1 MFRYKLRTLLILLVT
16 GLASVPAWAFMAVVF
31 VAAVRFAHLVL
42 LYGFRRVSSGEIFF
56 ESVKP
61 ALVVSNGDTLSGFQ
75 AGLQFLVIAGLWL
88 AGSLGATI
96 VIFRVVRQMLG
107 GSSNT

>member
-1 MFRYKLRTLLILLVT
+1 MRFRLRTLLILLAT
-16 GLASVPAWAFMAVVF
+16 GVASVPAWAFMAVAF
-31 VAAVRFAHLVL
+31 AAAVRFAHLVL
-42 LYGFRRVSSGEIFF
+42 LYGFGPVSSGEIFF

-75 AGLQFLVIAGLWL
+75 AGVQLLAIVGLWL

-107 GSSNT
+107 GST